1 MNQIKTTLLLAFMTF
16 LLVVVSQL
24 LGMDL
29 IFAFSIAL
37 IFNIFMYFNSDKLA
51 IRYSKAIPIQE
62 GEHDNVVEIVKYLA
76 SKEKMPMPK
85 LFIIDSDQ
93 PNAFATG
100 RNPKN
105 ASVAVTKGIL
115 NLLSRE
121 ELEGVL
127 AHELSH
133 VKNRDILVSTI
144 AVVIGSAIS
153 IMSRSYMWGSM
164 FGRGRNRNSHP
175 ALLINGMIAAPI
187 TAVIIQ
193 FAISRTREF
202 GADSTG
208 ADITGN
214 PLALASALEKIDAYS
229 KAPLQ
234 VNPAVSTL
242 FISDPY
248 KAFRAKEKRGLF
260 STHPPTA
267 ERVRRLREG
276 SSGIRYR

>member
-1 MNQIKTTLLLAFMTF
+1 M
-16 LLVVVSQL
+16 
-24 LGMDL
+24 
-29 IFAFSIAL
+29 
-37 IFNIFMYFNSDKLA
+37 
-51 IRYSKAIPIQE
+51 IR
-62 GEHDNVVEIVKYLA
+62 
-76 SKEKMPMPK
+76 
-85 LFIIDSDQ
+85 LFIII
-93 PNAFATG
+93 F
-100 RNPKN
+100 
-105 ASVAVTKGIL
+105 
-115 NLLSRE
+115 LLSQSNVLAQNKILSSLLKKNKISLE
-121 ELEGVL
+121 LVSYIDFSESFSLGKDKVSDELEGVL

-164 FGRGRNRNSHP
+164 FGGSRNRNTHP
-175 ALLINGMIAAPI
+175 ALLVVGMIAAPI
-187 TAVIIQ
+187 AAMIIQ

-229 KAPLQ
+229 NAPLQ

-248 KAFRAKEKRGLF
+248 KAFRAKEKRSFF

>member
-1 MNQIKTTLLLAFMTF
+1 MNQFKTTLLLMVMT
-16 LLVVVSQL
+16 LLLLVVSQL

-29 IFAFSIAL
+29 IFAFIIAL
-37 IFNIFMYFNSDKLA
+37 LFNVFMYFKSDKLA
-51 IRYSKAIPIQE
+51 IRYSKAVPLKE
-62 GEHDNVVEIVKYLA
+62 DEHQNLVEIVRYLA
-76 SKEKMPMPK
+76 SKEKMPVPK
-85 LFIIDSDQ
+85 LYLIDSDQ

-115 NLLSRE
+115 NLLSRD

-164 FGRGRNRNSHP
+164 FGGRRNRNTHP
-175 ALLINGMIAAPI
+175 ALLVVGMIAAPI
-187 TAVIIQ
+187 AAMIIQ

-229 KAPLQ
+229 NAPLQ

-248 KAFRAKEKRGLF
+248 KAFRAKEKRSFF

>member
-1 MNQIKTTLLLAFMTF
+1 MNQFKTTLLLMVMT
-16 LLVVVSQL
+16 LLLLVVSQL

-29 IFAFSIAL
+29 IFAFIIAL
-37 IFNIFMYFNSDKLA
+37 LFNVFMYFKSDKLA
-51 IRYSKAIPIQE
+51 IRYSKAVPLKE
-62 GEHDNVVEIVKYLA
+62 DEHQNLVEIVRYLA
-76 SKEKMPMPK
+76 SKEKMPVPK
-85 LFIIDSDQ
+85 LYLIDSDQ

-115 NLLSRE
+115 NLLSRD

-164 FGRGRNRNSHP
+164 FGGSRNRNTHP
-175 ALLINGMIAAPI
+175 ALLVVGMIAAPI
-187 TAVIIQ
+187 AAMIIQ

-229 KAPLQ
+229 NAPLQ

-248 KAFRAKEKRGLF
+248 KAFRAKEKRSFF

-267 ERVRRLREG
+267 ERVRRLRER

>member
-1 MNQIKTTLLLAFMTF
+1 MNQFKTTLLLMVMT
-16 LLVVVSQL
+16 LLLLVVSQL

-29 IFAFSIAL
+29 IFAFIIAL
-37 IFNIFMYFNSDKLA
+37 LFNVFMYFKSDKLA
-51 IRYSKAIPIQE
+51 IRYSKAVPLKE
-62 GEHDNVVEIVKYLA
+62 DEHQNLVEIVRYLA
-76 SKEKMPMPK
+76 SKEKMPVPK
-85 LFIIDSDQ
+85 LYLIDSDQ

-115 NLLSRE
+115 NLLSRD

-164 FGRGRNRNSHP
+164 FGGSRNRNTHP
-175 ALLINGMIAAPI
+175 VLLVVGMIAAPI
-187 TAVIIQ
+187 AAMIIQ

-229 KAPLQ
+229 NAPLQ

-248 KAFRAKEKRGLF
+248 KAFRAKEKRSFF
-260 STHPPTA
+260 STHPPTV
-267 ERVRRLREG
+267 ERVRRLRER